1 MNKIYINIEKER
13 NEREREREKE
23 SMIIIDRLNIVLEN
37 ES

>member
-1 MNKIYINIEKER
+1 MNKIYIDIEKER